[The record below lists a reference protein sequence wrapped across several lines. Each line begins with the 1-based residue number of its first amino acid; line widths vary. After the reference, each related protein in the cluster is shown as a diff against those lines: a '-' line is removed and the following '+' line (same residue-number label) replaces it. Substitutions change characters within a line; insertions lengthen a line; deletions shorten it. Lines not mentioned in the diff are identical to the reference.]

1 MKQVVLA
8 AAIAVVI
15 SACAMTYKA
24 PLTTASTSTVSVSAT
39 KGQILQAAKQ
49 ALVVEGYQITSSDDS
64 AGVISTA
71 PTNLHVTPLEAD
83 CGTTMGIDY
92 LKDKRTS
99 TRVSFGIVAGDGR
112 LTVKANIQ
120 GEYKPGAVDQD
131 ITLTCA
137 SRGVLEQGLIAKITA
152 ALPKS

>member
-92 LKDKRTS
+92 FRN
-99 TRVSFGIVAGDGR
+99 RCR
-112 LTVKANIQ
+112 
-120 GEYKPGAVDQD
+120 
-131 ITLTCA
+131 
-137 SRGVLEQGLIAKITA
+137 RRA
-152 ALPKS
+152 AYG